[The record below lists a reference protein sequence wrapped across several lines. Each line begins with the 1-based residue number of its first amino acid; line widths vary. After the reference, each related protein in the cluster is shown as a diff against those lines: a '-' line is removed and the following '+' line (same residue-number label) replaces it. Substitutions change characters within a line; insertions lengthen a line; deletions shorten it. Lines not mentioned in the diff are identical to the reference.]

1 MNFFE
6 TVRETLNEAADPW
19 HTHSALHAAHH
30 LSNTAHGLT
39 HGSML
44 RAKPSREAHVAAADA
59 HKAAFKAHTALDK
72 KSDIEHHHH
81 TAHSMHAAL
90 HKSMHN
96 MHMLQADPKSKG
108 NWEAL

>member
-108 NWEAL
+108 DWEAL

>member
-1 MNFFE
+1 MNFFQ

-96 MHMLQADPKSKG
+96 MHMIQSDPKSKG
-108 NWEAL
+108 DWEAL

>member
-1 MNFFE
+1 MNFFQ

-108 NWEAL
+108 DWEAL